1 MTIVNRAKESF
12 PTAEV
17 RLRDASFNGEVR
29 IRVLTAGAGV
39 TEAPVPGLARVH
51 LEDGTEQ
58 VKGDRMTLALPPSS
72 FTVIEAPME
81 MGP

>member
-1 MTIVNRAKESF
+1 M
-12 PTAEV
+12 
-17 RLRDASFNGEVR
+17 
-29 IRVLTAGAGV
+29 
-39 TEAPVPGLARVH
+39 TEAPVPGLAQVH